1 MKIKLQDDVL
11 DILDGMIKTGC
22 ATNRPEA
29 IRQVILLYK
38 SCLDHSC
45 EKVRSQV
52 LTSK

>member
-1 MKIKLQDDVL
+1 MMFF

-38 SCLDHSC
+38 SCLTIAAKSTI
-45 EKVRSQV
+45 
-52 LTSK
+52 TSINV